1 MGSHS
6 QPLEISINL
15 NFTMTS
21 TSEEPRAAL
30 LLELGQDSLLLK
42 EIPRAVCELSEA
54 SEILSKKFGD
64 KGDECA
70 VTLLYYGKALLELS
84 KIESAV
90 ISNALKGVDM
100 DGEDKGSDQV
110 EDPEKLSD
118 KEKEEVK
125 DQVSGAMKENFD
137 KIDKLAQLA
146 TIHLVEE
153 VGDEGGD
160 SKKETAVEPTAAA
173 KDSADV
179 EKETTE
185 SAEDTDN
192 LQLAWEVLELAK
204 TAFMSIVGK
213 SSGDLKKDAE
223 LKYCETMMV
232 LGEISLENENY
243 TQAVED
249 FGFCLSKRMEV
260 LPADSRSIA
269 EVYYELGMAQG
280 SLKLYTEA
288 EKSLN
293 SAFAVLQTRIT
304 NIKKME
310 TSKHLDEEIA
320 DLETLIGEIQAKI
333 KDHKDESVGKMEI
346 TGAGSQ
352 MDKMVLA

>member
-15 NFTMTS
+15 DFTMTS

-30 LLELGQDSLLLK
+30 LLELGRDSLLLK

-64 KGDECA
+64 KADECA

-84 KIESAV
+84 KIESTV
-90 ISNALKGVDM
+90 ISNALEGVDM
-100 DGEDKGSDQV
+100 DGEDKGCDQV

-118 KEKEEVK
+118 KEKAEVK
-125 DQVSGAMKENFD
+125 DQVSDAMKENFE

-146 TIHLVEE
+146 QIHLVEE
-153 VGDEGGD
+153 VGDSMKATEG
-160 SKKETAVEPTAAA
+160 EPVG
-173 KDSADV
+173 KDLTDV

-185 SAEDTDN
+185 TAEDTDN
-192 LQLAWEVLELAK
+192 LQLSWEVLELAK
-204 TAFMSIVGK
+204 TAFLNIAGK
-213 SSGDLKKDAE
+213 SSGDDKKDAE
-223 LKYCETMMV
+223 LKYCETMML
-232 LGEISLENENY
+232 LGEIGLENENY

-249 FGFCLSKRMEV
+249 FGLCLSRRMEV

-269 EVYYELGMAQG
+269 EVYYQLGMAQG

-293 SAFAVLQTRIT
+293 SAFAVLQLRIT

-310 TSKHLDEEIA
+310 TSKHLETEIA
-320 DLETLIGEIQAKI
+320 DLETLIGEIQAKV
-333 KDHKDESVGKMEI
+333 KDHKDEAVGKMEI
-346 TGAGSQ
+346 TGASNE
-352 MDKMVLA
+352 MEKMILAP

>member
-15 NFTMTS
+15 DFTMTS

-90 ISNALKGVDM
+90 ISNALEGVDM

-118 KEKEEVK
+118 KEKAEVK
-125 DQVSGAMKENFD
+125 DQLSGAMKENFD

-160 SKKETAVEPTAAA
+160 SKETVVEPTAAA

-179 EKETTE
+179 
-185 SAEDTDN
+185 
-192 LQLAWEVLELAK
+192 
-204 TAFMSIVGK
+204 
-213 SSGDLKKDAE
+213 
-223 LKYCETMMV
+223 
-232 LGEISLENENY
+232 
-243 TQAVED
+243 
-249 FGFCLSKRMEV
+249 
-260 LPADSRSIA
+260 
-269 EVYYELGMAQG
+269 
-280 SLKLYTEA
+280 
-288 EKSLN
+288 
-293 SAFAVLQTRIT
+293 
-304 NIKKME
+304 
-310 TSKHLDEEIA
+310 
-320 DLETLIGEIQAKI
+320 
-333 KDHKDESVGKMEI
+333 
-346 TGAGSQ
+346 
-352 MDKMVLA
+352 

>member
-1 MGSHS
+1 
-6 QPLEISINL
+6 
-15 NFTMTS
+15 MTS
-21 TSEEPRAAL
+21 TSKEVGSEEPRAAL
-30 LLELGQDSLLLK
+30 LLELGRDSLLLK

-90 ISNALKGVDM
+90 ISNALEGVDM
-100 DGEDKGSDQV
+100 DGEDKGGDQV

-118 KEKEEVK
+118 TEKAEVK
-125 DQVSGAMKENFD
+125 DQVSEAMEENFD

-146 TIHLVEE
+146 KIHSVEE

-160 SKKETAVEPTAAA
+160 SMEETEGEPCSTA
-173 KDSADV
+173 KDPADV

-185 SAEDTDN
+185 TAEDTDN
-192 LQLAWEVLELAK
+192 LQLSWEVLEVAK
-204 TAFMSIVGK
+204 TAFINIAGK
-213 SSGDLKKDAE
+213 SSGEDKKDAE

-232 LGEISLENENY
+232 LGEIGLENENY

-249 FGFCLSKRMEV
+249 FGLCLIKRVEV

-293 SAFAVLQTRIT
+293 SAFAVLQLRIT
-304 NIKKME
+304 NLKKME
-310 TSKHLDEEIA
+310 TSKHLEAEIA
-320 DLETLIGEIQAKI
+320 DLETLIGEIQAKV
-333 KDHKDESVGKMEI
+333 KDHKDEAVGKMEI
-346 TGAGSQ
+346 TGAGNK
-352 MDKMVLA
+352 MDKMVLTA

>member
-15 NFTMTS
+15 DFTMTS

-30 LLELGQDSLLLK
+30 LLELGRDSLLLK

-64 KGDECA
+64 KADECA

-84 KIESAV
+84 KIESTV
-90 ISNALKGVDM
+90 ISNALEGVDM

-118 KEKEEVK
+118 KEKAEVK
-125 DQVSGAMKENFD
+125 DKVSDAMEENFE

-146 TIHLVEE
+146 KIHSVEE
-153 VGDEGGD
+153 DVDED
-160 SKKETAVEPTAAA
+160 DDAMEETEEPSSAVKK
-173 KDSADV
+173 SADV
-179 EKETTE
+179 EMEATE
-185 SAEDTDN
+185 SAEDTGN
-192 LQLAWEVLELAK
+192 LQLSWEVLELAK
-204 TAFMSIVGK
+204 TAFMNIAGK
-213 SSGDLKKDAE
+213 SSGDKKKDAE
-223 LKYCETMMV
+223 LKYCETIMF

-249 FGFCLSKRMEV
+249 FGLCLSKRIEV

-288 EKSLN
+288 E
-293 SAFAVLQTRIT
+293 
-304 NIKKME
+304 M
-310 TSKHLDEEIA
+310 
-320 DLETLIGEIQAKI
+320 
-333 KDHKDESVGKMEI
+333 
-346 TGAGSQ
+346 
-352 MDKMVLA
+352 

>member
-30 LLELGQDSLLLK
+30 LLELGRDSLLLK

-64 KGDECA
+64 KADECA

-90 ISNALKGVDM
+90 ISNALEGVDM
-100 DGEDKGSDQV
+100 NGDNKGGDQV

-118 KEKEEVK
+118 TEKAEVK
-125 DQVSGAMKENFD
+125 EQVSDAMEENFD
-137 KIDKLAQLA
+137 KFDKLAQLA
-146 TIHLVEE
+146 KIHSVED
-153 VGDEGGD
+153 VGDEDGD
-160 SKKETAVEPTAAA
+160 AMEEAEP
-173 KDSADV
+173 SAESDV
-179 EKETTE
+179 EMETTE
-185 SAEDTDN
+185 TAEDTDN
-192 LQLAWEVLELAK
+192 LQLSWEVLELAK
-204 TAFMSIVGK
+204 TALLSIAGK
-213 SSGDLKKDAE
+213 STGDKKKEAE
-223 LKYCETMMV
+223 LKYCEAMMG
-232 LGEISLENENY
+232 LGEICMENENY

-249 FGFCLSKRMEV
+249 FGVCMSKRKEV

-269 EVYYELGMAQG
+269 EVSYELGMAQA
-280 SLKLYTEA
+280 SLKLYTDA
-288 EKSLN
+288 GKSLN
-293 SAFAVLQTRIT
+293 CAFAVLQTRIT

-310 TSKHLDEEIA
+310 TSEHLDEEVA
-320 DLETLIGEIQAKI
+320 DLETLIGEIQVKI
-333 KDHKDESVGKMEI
+333 KDHKDEAVGKLEI
-346 TGAGSQ
+346 TGAGDK
-352 MDKMVLA
+352 MDKMVLAK

>member
-64 KGDECA
+64 KADECG

-90 ISNALKGVDM
+90 ISNALEGVDM

-118 KEKEEVK
+118 KEKAEVK
-125 DQVSGAMKENFD
+125 DQVSEAMEENFD
-137 KIDKLAQLA
+137 KFDKLAKLA
-146 TIHLVEE
+146 KVHLVEDPME
-153 VGDEGGD
+153 ETEG
-160 SKKETAVEPTAAA
+160 ETGSAA
-173 KDSADV
+173 KDPADV
-179 EKETTE
+179 EMETTE
-185 SAEDTDN
+185 TAEDTDN
-192 LQLAWEVLELAK
+192 LQLSWEVLELSK
-204 TAFMSIVGK
+204 TAFMSIAGK
-213 SSGDLKKDAE
+213 SSDLKKDAE

-293 SAFAVLQTRIT
+293 SAFAVLQLRIT

-310 TSKHLDEEIA
+310 TSRHLEAEIE

-333 KDHKDESVGKMEI
+333 KDHKDEAVGKMVI
-346 TGAGSQ
+346 TGAGNE
-352 MDKMVLA
+352 MEKMVVA

>member
-1 MGSHS
+1 
-6 QPLEISINL
+6 
-15 NFTMTS
+15 MTS
-21 TSEEPRAAL
+21 TSKEVGSEEPRAAL
-30 LLELGQDSLLLK
+30 LLELGRDSLLLK

-64 KGDECA
+64 KADECA

-90 ISNALKGVDM
+90 ISNALEGVDM
-100 DGEDKGSDQV
+100 DGEDKGGDQV

-118 KEKEEVK
+118 TEKAEVK
-125 DQVSGAMKENFD
+125 DQVSEAMEENFD

-146 TIHLVEE
+146 KIHSVEE

-160 SKKETAVEPTAAA
+160 SMEETEGEPCSTA
-173 KDSADV
+173 KDPADV

-185 SAEDTDN
+185 TAEDTDN
-192 LQLAWEVLELAK
+192 LQLSWEVLEVAK
-204 TAFMSIVGK
+204 TAFINIAGK
-213 SSGDLKKDAE
+213 SSGEDKKDAE

-232 LGEISLENENY
+232 LGEIGLENENY

-249 FGFCLSKRMEV
+249 FGLCLIKRVEV

-293 SAFAVLQTRIT
+293 SAFAVLQLRIT
-304 NIKKME
+304 NLKKME
-310 TSKHLDEEIA
+310 TSKHLEAEIA
-320 DLETLIGEIQAKI
+320 DLETLIGEIQAKV
-333 KDHKDESVGKMEI
+333 KDHKDEAVGKMEI
-346 TGAGSQ
+346 TGAGNK
-352 MDKMVLA
+352 MDKMVLTA